1 MRKTSFLSLLISS
14 ILFIVFSPVFIR
26 LVAYLHPIVLA
37 VIMFGIVCFVFV
49 GILFI
54 RKETI
59 NLSLP
64 FFVGL
69 LALYTIAL
77 LILLFFRPSEQ
88 SYNSMNLQPFST
100 ISFYLSGKENGLISF
115 YNLAANVCLFIPYG
129 IYIGLKSYSLL
140 KAFLVPLVIIAFI
153 EVLQYVTHR
162 GSLDIDDLILNLF
175 GVILGNLLFPIFK
188 KIIIVSSKN

>member
-1 MRKTSFLSLLISS
+1 
-14 ILFIVFSPVFIR
+14 
-26 LVAYLHPIVLA
+26 
-37 VIMFGIVCFVFV
+37 MFGIICFVFV

-69 LALYTIAL
+69 LALYTFAL
-77 LILLFFRPSEQ
+77 LILLFFRPSEH

-100 ISFYLSGKENGLISF
+100 ISFYLSGKVNGLISF

-140 KAFLVPLVIIAFI
+140 KAFLVPLVIISFI
-153 EVLQYVTHR
+153 EVLQFVTHR
-162 GSLDIDDLILNLF
+162 GSLDIDDLILNLL
-175 GVILGNLLFPIFK
+175 GVILGHLLIPIFK
-188 KIIIVSSKN
+188 KIINVSSIIEKYQACSVYSNV

>member
-1 MRKTSFLSLLISS
+1 MRKASFLSLLISF
-14 ILFIVFSPVFIR
+14 IIFIVFSPVFIR

-64 FFVGL
+64 FFVGF

-100 ISFYLSGKENGLISF
+100 ISFYLSGKVNGLISF

-129 IYIGLKSYSLL
+129 IYIGLKSYSRL
-140 KAFLVPLVIIAFI
+140 KAFLVLLVIIAVI
-153 EVLQYVTHR
+153 EVLQFVTHR

-175 GVILGNLLFPIFK
+175 GVILGHLLFPIFK

>member
-1 MRKTSFLSLLISS
+1 LRKTSFLSLLISF
-14 ILFIVFSPVFIR
+14 ILFIVFSPIFIR
-26 LVAYLHPIVLA
+26 LVAYLHPIVFA

-69 LALYTIAL
+69 LVLYTIAL

-100 ISFYLSGKENGLISF
+100 ISFYLSGKVNGLIAF

-153 EVLQYVTHR
+153 EVLQFVTHR

-175 GVILGNLLFPIFK
+175 GVILGHLLFPIFK